1 MYFANFRRSGAYVIA
16 AMAGLCLSGCMAY
29 PQNGQSIG
37 ARDEPFPCAG
47 ATVYPGERIA
57 IQARRD
63 FGWVTIAETTTSSTP
78 LEWESGTWYLWY
90 ADEVIVPTDCWQ
102 YAGWVF
108 RSAEIRAVSLDG
120 DVLGDRALFYF
131 RGRVFANRVLGCLLG
146 MGRLWAWTI
155 DHRLWAL
162 IGHCRRRASA

>member
-47 ATVYPGERIA
+47 ATIYPGERIA

-120 DVLGDRALFYF
+120 DVLGDRALFTFEDGFSPTEYSDVYSAWEDYGH
-131 RGRVFANRVLGCLLG
+131 GRSITVY
-146 MGRLWAWTI
+146 
-155 DHRLWAL
+155 
-162 IGHCRRRASA
+162 GH